1 MKYILIYILNLAD
14 YVLTLYLTNLYGIE
28 CEINPLMRYA
38 LSEPWIFAVVK
49 LLLFPLLL
57 LYMWR
62 KKKDDAAFVI
72 LGMFLAVVLINGVQA
87 VGILNQ

>member
-57 LYMWR
+57 IWMWR
-62 KKKDDAAFVI
+62 KKKDDSAFII

-87 VGILNQ
+87 FGLVG